1 MTIGKIITL
10 IDDDENVR
18 IAIEGLIRSLG
29 HTAHGFASAPQF
41 LASDT
46 RSTTCC
52 LITDV
57 QMAEMSGL
65 DLHARLAAEG
75 SAPPVIYITAFP
87 DERIEARA
95 RALGAIGFLSKP
107 FDAETL
113 VHCIQRALASGP
125 NGRI

>member
-1 MTIGKIITL
+1 MTIGKIVTV
-10 IDDDENVR
+10 IDDDESVR

-29 HTAHGFASAPQF
+29 HTACGFASAQHF
-41 LASDT
+41 LTSEV
-46 RSTTCC
+46 RSETSC

-57 QMAEMSGL
+57 QMAEVSGL
-65 DLHARLAAEG
+65 DLHARLATEG
-75 SAPPVIYITAFP
+75 GAPPVIYITAFP

-95 RALGAIGFLSKP
+95 RSLGAIGFLSKP

-125 NGRI
+125 DGRT

>member
-1 MTIGKIITL
+1 MTIGKIVTV

-29 HTAHGFASAPQF
+29 YTARGFASAQQF
-41 LASDT
+41 LASDA
-46 RSTTCC
+46 RSTTSC

-57 QMAEMSGL
+57 QMTEVSGV
-65 DLHARLAAEG
+65 DLHALLTAEG
-75 SAPPVIYITAFP
+75 GAPPVIYITAFP
-87 DERIEARA
+87 DERIETRA

-125 NGRI
+125 DGRA